1 MPGIRSSHAVIG
13 TLLLPAGVSYLLL
26 TQTAVW
32 AEQFV
37 LFDVTFTF
45 AKADAYNSTP
55 GRSHFYVS

>member
-1 MPGIRSSHAVIG
+1 
-13 TLLLPAGVSYLLL
+13 LLLPAGVSYLLL

-45 AKADAYNSTP
+45 AKADADNSTP